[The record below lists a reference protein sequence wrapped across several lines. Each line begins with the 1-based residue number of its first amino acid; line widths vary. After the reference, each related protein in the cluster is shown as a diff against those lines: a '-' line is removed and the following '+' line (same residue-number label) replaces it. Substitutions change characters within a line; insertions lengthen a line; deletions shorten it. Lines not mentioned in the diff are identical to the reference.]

1 MTLSASAS
9 YAVLGV
15 ALFFIVGSFFMA
27 VGNGGELVGDAT
39 DDRVERTE
47 RQADTDITF
56 VSAASTGGSQLTIT
70 VKNTGET
77 RLSTEETDL
86 LVNGQYIERST
97 RTTSV
102 GGSTSDQVWAPGELL
117 LVTAS
122 VTSPERATVV
132 TEHGVEA
139 LSAVNP
145 FALANTIVFTAR
157 SGSEIRTLNATGV
170 VTSFGE
176 TADVIG
182 PAVSEFTSKD
192 TIEVPAVDS
201 SGNVFVVD
209 ESGTRTQLA
218 TGAKSTKSK
227 LAAGLWQ
234 GSSPSV
240 FFVKNGDIFR
250 ATASGSTTQV
260 TSGRDA
266 DGVAGIID
274 FDGDG
279 ANELVYGGNDG
290 NSDAVKYIDDDGSFT
305 DPGGPGYG
313 VNKGIGLGEPAD
325 FNGDGTAR
333 TPIIDGSQNIL
344 LVDHNG
350 NTVTLGGGNAAK
362 SPLGTA
368 DLDLDGSPE
377 IYFAQN
383 NRKLKYID
391 DVTGSNT
398 IKDVTDAQ
406 NNQPRG
412 ERETGVA

>member
-77 RLSTEETDL
+77 RLSAEETDL

-139 LSAVNP
+139 LSAVDP
-145 FALANTIVFTAR
+145 FALANTIVFTDR
-157 SGSEIRTLNATGV
+157 SGSGIRTLNATGV

-240 FFVKNGDIFR
+240 FFVDNGDIVR
-250 ATASGSTTQV
+250 VTAAGSTTQV
-260 TSGRDA
+260 TSGRQA
-266 DGVAGIID
+266 DGVAGIVD

-279 ANELVYGGNDG
+279 ANELVYGGDDG
-290 NSDAVKYIDDDGSFT
+290 NTNGVKYLDDDGTNVNTGES
-305 DPGGPGYG
+305 YG
-313 VNKGIGLGEPAD
+313 DNDGIGLGEPAD
-325 FNGDGTAR
+325 FDADGTAR

>member
-27 VGNGGELVGDAT
+27 VGNGAELVGEAI

-86 LVNGQYIERST
+86 LVNGQYIERSR

-139 LSAVNP
+139 LSAVDP
-145 FALANTIVFTAR
+145 FALANTIAYTDR
-157 SGSEIRTLNATGV
+157 SGSGIRTLNATGV

-218 TGAKSTKSK
+218 TGAKSTESK

-234 GSSPSV
+234 GSPPSV

-260 TSGRDA
+260 TSGRQA

-279 ANELVYGGNDG
+279 ANELVYGGDSGNTDG
-290 NSDAVKYIDDDGSFT
+290 VKYLDDDGTNVNTGTS
-305 DPGGPGYG
+305 YG

-325 FNGDGTAR
+325 FDADGTAR
-333 TPIIDGSQNIL
+333 TPIIDGSQNIK

-350 NTVTLGGGNAAK
+350 NTVTLGGGGAAK

-377 IYFAQN
+377 IYYAKSN
-383 NRKLKYID
+383 GRLKYID